1 MDLSKYRQLYVSETQ
16 ENLDELARRLVQLES
31 APDDREHIDTVFRLF
46 HSIKGMSGTMGYT
59 PLFELAHQ
67 LEELMDGVRKRER
80 LMDPAMADV
89 LLAGVDR
96 MVRWVADVE
105 AERALEGDEAL
116 HGQIRT
122 LLAIPSSA
130 PADPSP
136 ADDGTLRPEDG
147 DLVIALSAAETCP
160 DPGMRGFVLH
170 RKLAGVGEVRGV
182 QPPLDVLR
190 SGQPI
195 ERLQMVLRCAHAPEK
210 IERFI
215 RLAPEWAEVSVTV
228 YEAPA
233 AAVGSDDLSLDGFD
247 DDDDDL
253 DALLD
258 LGLPAAE
265 PPAPAAA
272 EPATAEPPTAEP
284 HATEP
289 HAAKPPAAPALAP
302 APVTRAPDDD
312 DDAATLPEAAAIVRP
327 RPARTIRVRTDWLDT
342 LLDRVGDLIIV
353 SQRMWAVDREQPR
366 PQMTRLLG
374 ELSRLLGG
382 LHGEA
387 LSVRMTPLS
396 VLTDRLPRVVRD
408 LCRQVDKRASLVVH
422 GDDQRVDR
430 AIIEG
435 LDAPL
440 AHLLRNAVEHGIEP
454 PDMRQE
460 RGKSA
465 SGLLVLECRRVRDEI
480 VVELRDDGK
489 GIDARHLARRAARMG
504 LLDAERAQA
513 LAERDLSRL
522 ICLPGLSSREKAG
535 RMSGRGV
542 GMDAVHEAVS
552 ALGGRVAVT
561 SVVGEGT
568 TITLHL
574 PRTPGI
580 SRLLLVEHD
589 GQTYGLPLN
598 QVQRT
603 GVFEPTAG
611 RHEGSKSAPGGT
623 RTARETASLPDPDL
637 EPHTDELPLWSLAAL
652 LGADDHDGGRRPG
665 VVIEAGR
672 RVGVVLVDRIVG
684 QIDALLKPLGPLL
697 ERIAGLSGVTLD
709 SEGRAVFV
717 LDVPR
722 LVEGLEDD
730 GPPSA

>member
-16 ENLDELARRLVQLES
+16 ENLDELARRLVELES
-31 APDDREHIDTVFRLF
+31 SPDDRDHIDTVFRLF

-59 PLFELAHQ
+59 PLFELSHQ
-67 LEELMDGVRKRER
+67 LEELMDRVRKRER
-80 LMDPAMADV
+80 VMDPAMADV

-105 AERALEGDEAL
+105 AERPLDADEGAALHRQVEAL
-116 HGQIRT
+116 LDR
-122 LLAIPSSA
+122 PSRA
-130 PADPSP
+130 PADVSA
-136 ADDGTLRPEDG
+136 ADGAALRPENG
-147 DLVIALSAAETCP
+147 DLIITLEAAESCP
-160 DPGMRGFVLH
+160 DPGMRGFVLQ
-170 RKLAGVGEVRGV
+170 RKLAGIGEVRAV
-182 QPPLDVLR
+182 QPPLEALRGGQLDGPLRLVLR
-190 SGQPI
+190 SP
-195 ERLQMVLRCAHAPEK
+195 HAPDK

-215 RLAPEWAEVSVTV
+215 RLAPEWAAVSVTLFT
-228 YEAPA
+228 APEPGSA
-233 AAVGSDDLSLDGFD
+233 GSDDLSLDGFD
-247 DDDDDL
+247 DDDDAF

-258 LGLPAAE
+258 LGLPA
-265 PPAPAAA
+265 PDD
-272 EPATAEPPTAEP
+272 PPTE
-284 HATEP
+284 
-289 HAAKPPAAPALAP
+289 PALAP
-302 APVTRAPDDD
+302 APLPVADGA
-312 DDAATLPEAAAIVRP
+312 DDAEPDPDAAPEPAAIVRP

-353 SQRMWAVDREQPR
+353 SQRMWAVDRDEPR

-382 LHGEA
+382 LHADA

-422 GDDQRVDR
+422 GDEQRVDR

-440 AHLLRNAVEHGIEP
+440 THLLRNAVEHGIEP

-460 RGKSA
+460 RGKTA
-465 SGLLVLECRRVRDEI
+465 SGLLVLDCRRVRDEI

-489 GIDARHLARRAARMG
+489 GIDGRHLARRAARMG

-522 ICLPGLSSREKAG
+522 ICLPGLSSRERAG
-535 RMSGRGV
+535 RLSGRGV
-542 GMDAVHEAVS
+542 GMDAVHDAIS
-552 ALGGRVAVT
+552 ALGGRVEVT

-568 TITLHL
+568 TVTLHL

-598 QVQRT
+598 QVSRT
-603 GVFEPTAG
+603 GIFEPG
-611 RHEGSKSAPGGT
+611 GPESGQKSGQNAPGGPQMPVEGS
-623 RTARETASLPDPDL
+623 APAAAGGDAAEDD
-637 EPHTDELPLWSLAAL
+637 LPLWSLAAL
-652 LGADDHDGGRRPG
+652 LGAEEKGRGRGPG

-672 RVGVVLVDRIVG
+672 LAGVVLVDRIVG

-697 ERIAGLSGVTLD
+697 ERIGGLSGVTLD

-722 LVEGLEDD
+722 LVEGLEAN
-730 GPPSA
+730 GPPAA

>member
-1 MDLSKYRQLYVSETQ
+1 MDLSKYRHLYVSETQ
-16 ENLDELARRLVQLES
+16 ENLDELARRLVELES
-31 APDDREHIDTVFRLF
+31 QPDDRDHIDTVFRLF

-59 PLFELAHQ
+59 PLFELAHE
-67 LEELMDGVRKRER
+67 LEELMDGVRKRDR
-80 LMDPAMADV
+80 RMDPALADV

-105 AERALEGDEAL
+105 AGRPLVDDDTL
-116 HGQIRT
+116 HVQIRS
-122 LLAIPSSA
+122 LLATPSDA
-130 PADPSP
+130 PAASRPE
-136 ADDGTLRPEDG
+136 AVGGLAPEDG
-147 DLVIALSAAETCP
+147 DLVITLAPAESCP

-182 QPPLDVLR
+182 RPPLEVLR
-190 SGQPI
+190 SGQPVDG
-195 ERLQMVLRCAHAPEK
+195 LTLVLRCAHAPDK

-215 RLAPEWAEVSVTV
+215 RLAPEWAEVTV
-228 YEAPA
+228 RVFEA
-233 AAVGSDDLSLDGFD
+233 AAEPEPVFGGGGDGELSLDGF

-258 LGLPAAE
+258 LDLGPPQTPAGPE
-265 PPAPAAA
+265 PPR
-272 EPATAEPPTAEP
+272 EPPTEPDLAAAPRPAEP
-284 HATEP
+284 ETI
-289 HAAKPPAAPALAP
+289 
-302 APVTRAPDDD
+302 
-312 DDAATLPEAAAIVRP
+312 PEAAAIVRP

-342 LLDRVGDLIIV
+342 LLDGVGDLIIV
-353 SQRMWAVDREQPR
+353 SQRMWAVDRDDPR

-382 LHGEA
+382 LHAEA

-454 PDMRQE
+454 PDMRLE
-460 RGKSA
+460 RGKTA

-489 GIDARHLARRAARMG
+489 GIDGRHLARRAARMG

-522 ICLPGLSSREKAG
+522 VCLPGLSSREKAG
-535 RMSGRGV
+535 HMSGRGV

-552 ALGGRVAVT
+552 ALGGRVEVA
-561 SVVGEGT
+561 SAVGEGT

-603 GVFEPTAG
+603 GIFEPA
-611 RHEGSKSAPGGT
+611 EGSNGASDMPPGAV
-623 RTARETASLPDPDL
+623 RTARETGSLPDPGL
-637 EPHTDELPLWSLAAL
+637 EQDADALPLWSLAAL
-652 LGADDHDGGRRPG
+652 LGAAPGEVGRRPG

-672 RVGVVLVDRIVG
+672 RSGVVLVDRIVG

-697 ERIAGLSGVTLD
+697 ERIGGLSGVTLD

-722 LVEGLEDD
+722 LVEGLERD
-730 GPPSA
+730 GPPAA